1 MTLPVIAV
9 LASCTMR
16 AASIFP
22 TLRLLP
28 WVVMAACGHSA
39 GTGLKPMV
47 DTPILPFK
55 APDSDA
61 IADITGIDA
70 DDEAAILAG
79 SAAAAGSAGA
89 H

>member
-9 LASCTMR
+9 LASSPMR
-16 AASIFP
+16 AASILP
-22 TLRLLP
+22 ALRLLP
-28 WVVMAACGHSA
+28 WVILAGCGHTA

-47 DTPILPFK
+47 DTPLLPFK
-55 APDSDA
+55 APDADA
-61 IADITGIDA
+61 IADITGVDA

-79 SAAAAGSAGA
+79 SGTAGSGG